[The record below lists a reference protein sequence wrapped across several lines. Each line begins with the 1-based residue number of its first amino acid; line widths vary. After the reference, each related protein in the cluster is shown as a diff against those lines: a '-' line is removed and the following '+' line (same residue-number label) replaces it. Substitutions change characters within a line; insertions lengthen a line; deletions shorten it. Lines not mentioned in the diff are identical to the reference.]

1 MRDRHLIVLALVFQ
15 VICAAFFLGDI
26 LSSVFG
32 FRSEPIPWQLREF
45 IEIGAALGLLTGVFL
60 GAVALRRGRK
70 RHLAAEA
77 RLRLAST
84 AFGELIDDYFTTWR
98 LTPAERDV
106 ALYAIKGLS
115 LSDIAGLRQTSE
127 GTVKAQTGAIYR
139 KAGVK
144 GRAELLSLFVD
155 GLMDDDVF
163 ADLRAETD
171 TSLDVLPP
179 QREAALT
186 AEAPRA

>member
-1 MRDRHLIVLALVFQ
+1 MRDRHLIILALVFQ
-15 VICAAFFLGDI
+15 IICAAFFLGDI
-26 LSSVFG
+26 FSSVFG
-32 FRSEPIPWQLREF
+32 LRREPIPWQLREF
-45 IEIGAALGLLTGVFL
+45 IEIGAALGLLTGVML
-60 GAVALRRGRK
+60 GAVALKRGRK

-84 AFGELIDDYFTTWR
+84 AFGELIDDYFGEWG

-115 LSDIAGLRQTSE
+115 LGEIAELRQTSE

-144 GRAELLSLFVD
+144 GRAELLSLFID
-155 GLMDDDVF
+155 GLMDDEVF
-163 ADLRAETD
+163 ADLRTEIDTAQTMQPPPKEVSAAET
-171 TSLDVLPP
+171 
-179 QREAALT
+179 A
-186 AEAPRA
+186 RA